1 MIDDAT
7 WDVGHME
14 SVAFED
20 ERVEFR
26 HGLGYFQDLEGFLLH
41 LPFIDP
47 ELGQVDEVEE
57 HRENP
62 DKRTVSGCERRY
74 GGDAILV
81 AEVNS
86 MLDELEKLRSEWTRP
101 QVKTVR
107 IVRD

>member
-7 WDVGHME
+7 GDVGHMK
-14 SVAFED
+14 SVAFGD

-26 HGLGYFQDLEGFLLH
+26 HLLSYFQDLKGFLLH

-47 ELGQVDEVEE
+47 ELGPVDEVEE

-62 DKRTVSGCERRY
+62 DKRTASGCERRY
-74 GGDAILV
+74 DEDDILV

-101 QVKTVR
+101 QVPTVR